1 MTQNKVTL
9 ITGTRKGIGRTLAE
23 HFVKQGHMVVGCS
36 RSPIDFELPNYKHIL
51 ADVAD
56 EKAVSGIFTFIR
68 KEFGRL
74 DNLINNAGIAS
85 MNHSLLTPLSTVEKV
100 LSTNFV
106 GTFLFCREAAKLM
119 RRNKVGRIVN
129 FTTVAVP
136 LRLDGESV
144 YASSKA
150 AVGTLT
156 EILAKELGS
165 FGITVNAIGPTPID
179 TDLIRAVPKEKIN
192 DLLLKQSIQRMGTVD
207 DVINVIDFFLSDR
220 SSFITGQKIYLGGV
234 S

>member
-1 MTQNKVTL
+1 ML
-9 ITGTRKGIGRTLAE
+9 
-23 HFVKQGHMVVGCS
+23 F
-36 RSPIDFELPNYKHIL
+36 RSQ
-51 ADVAD
+51 
-56 EKAVSGIFTFIR
+56 
-68 KEFGRL
+68 
-74 DNLINNAGIAS
+74 
-85 MNHSLLTPLSTVEKV
+85 
-100 LSTNFV
+100 
-106 GTFLFCREAAKLM
+106 
-119 RRNKVGRIVN
+119 
-129 FTTVAVP
+129 
-136 LRLDGESV
+136 LDGESV